1 MTIKL
6 VIPTYLMKKGLS
18 KNTVEPKIIIQSS
31 LGWCEGMVGR
41 EGLVLKQE
49 LAVDASLR
57 FDDKGTLPLY
67 GTLEL
72 SEANGTLG

>member
-1 MTIKL
+1 
-6 VIPTYLMKKGLS
+6 
-18 KNTVEPKIIIQSS
+18 
-31 LGWCEGMVGR
+31 MVGR

-57 FDDKGTLPLY
+57 FDDIGTLPLY